1 MSKSS
6 SFHQVIIETD
16 RLWLRCVTLDDS
28 PALFELNRDPYSHPA
43 HIMPPMPVSTI
54 PMIQSGQYQM

>member
-1 MSKSS
+1 MPM
-6 SFHQVIIETD
+6 VLLE
-16 RLWLRCVTLDDS
+16 RLSRLAGFGCGALTLADS
-28 PALFELNRDPYSHPA
+28 PALFELNHDPYNQPA